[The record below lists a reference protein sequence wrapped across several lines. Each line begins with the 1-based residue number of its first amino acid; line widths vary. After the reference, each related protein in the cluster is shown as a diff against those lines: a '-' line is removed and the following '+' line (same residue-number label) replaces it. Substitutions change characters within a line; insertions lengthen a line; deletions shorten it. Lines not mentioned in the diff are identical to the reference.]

1 MQANLYGTAF
11 PARRAIERQIL
22 ARVHRLPGSGLPSA
36 RLGLEVMT
44 GARGERGAARN
55 SAREREHA
63 RRLPSA
69 PVPSGDVE
77 SFAFESYLGFP
88 GEKEAGP
95 AGDIHTVM
103 EARLGLSHGPAP
115 SRPLR

>member
-1 MQANLYGTAF
+1 VRAESA
-11 PARRAIERQIL
+11 ARRGTRRE
-22 ARVHRLPGSGLPSA
+22 SA
-36 RLGLEVMT
+36 STHV
-44 GARGERGAARN
+44 A
-55 SAREREHA
+55 H
-63 RRLPSA
+63 PA

>member
-1 MQANLYGTAF
+1 
-11 PARRAIERQIL
+11 
-22 ARVHRLPGSGLPSA
+22 
-36 RLGLEVMT
+36 
-44 GARGERGAARN
+44 
-55 SAREREHA
+55 
-63 RRLPSA
+63 
-69 PVPSGDVE
+69 VE